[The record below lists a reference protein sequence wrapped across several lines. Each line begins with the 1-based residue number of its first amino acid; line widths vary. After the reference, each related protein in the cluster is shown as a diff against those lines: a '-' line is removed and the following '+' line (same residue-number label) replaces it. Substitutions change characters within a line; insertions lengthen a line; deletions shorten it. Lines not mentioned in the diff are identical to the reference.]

1 MTNLQG
7 ASERERGL
15 RQQAAAGSYQ
25 MMSKQAHNRKHQKT
39 KAAVVS
45 NRWMTSKASRWGAG
59 IWPSNSSFRSELQ
72 SKSKQADYT
81 EDDFVVVEGA
91 KKAT

>member
-1 MTNLQG
+1 MANLQG

-45 NRWMTSKASRWGAG
+45 NRWMTSKASRWGQEYG
-59 IWPSNSSFRSELQ
+59 RLTPSLRSELQ
-72 SKSKQADYT
+72 SKSKQADLRIK
-81 EDDFVVVEGA
+81 ER
-91 KKAT
+91 

>member
-1 MTNLQG
+1 MVNFQG

-39 KAAVVS
+39 KAAVSS
-45 NRWMTSKASRWGAG
+45 NRWMTSKASR
-59 IWPSNSSFRSELQ
+59 
-72 SKSKQADYT
+72 
-81 EDDFVVVEGA
+81 
-91 KKAT
+91 